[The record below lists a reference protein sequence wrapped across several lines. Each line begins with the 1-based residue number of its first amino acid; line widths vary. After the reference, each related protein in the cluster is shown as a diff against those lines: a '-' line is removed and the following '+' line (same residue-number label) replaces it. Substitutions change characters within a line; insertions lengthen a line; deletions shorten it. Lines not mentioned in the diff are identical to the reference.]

1 MSDTELKK
9 QYPPVQGAAE
19 ERQPQG
25 EVKDI
30 SKLLSSFG
38 GFNAVRGFLPDADNL
53 NPARKA
59 AKAVFLSDKRFKE
72 KRENLANDIK
82 AWLEMLDEGHNSAT
96 EFVDSCK
103 EKEEKYTNVLSQ
115 GITDALYA
123 TANLERSYRSLDAFF
138 KTANTDKVK
147 NLRIINVY
155 KDDIADN
162 DSLLQIV
169 ADYQLIK
176 QNIQDSISAK
186 RHYIQSLEDFTVAET
201 FLSAQD
207 SVYEKFHTDALEYS
221 LIKQLAPQLEQLK
234 GKEQILFAE
243 IQEHYEK
250 AKAAAEEF
258 NELQPR
264 INKIEQRYI
273 DLKNT
278 SDKIQALE
286 YKPWFQRIK
295 DYLFGLAAVS
305 MILLFVNALQSKIQ
319 MLKQT
324 RENAKKL
331 KQMQNKE
338 EDDYPSI

>member
-1 MSDTELKK
+1 MAYAPLVRLSLPRIVRWRVVPVCQSSPVTSHPVASFHPLTNTISDDVLTAGIMLGELTSARVHLASHLFSFVFQLTHSAPLGVSTVGPMASTPIILSEDIPK
-9 QYPPVQGAAE
+9 YSME
-19 ERQPQG
+19 E
-25 EVKDI
+25 E
-30 SKLLSSFG
+30 L
-38 GFNAVRGFLPDADNL
+38 
-53 NPARKA
+53 
-59 AKAVFLSDKRFKE
+59 
-72 KRENLANDIK
+72 
-82 AWLEMLDEGHNSAT
+82 
-96 EFVDSCK
+96 
-103 EKEEKYTNVLSQ
+103 
-115 GITDALYA
+115 A
-123 TANLERSYRSLDAFF
+123 TADKSLMMMD
-138 KTANTDKVK
+138 VK
-147 NLRIINVY
+147 WNAYYGSWQNV
-155 KDDIADN
+155 IADN

>member
-1 MSDTELKK
+1 MCGMK
-9 QYPPVQGAAE
+9 
-19 ERQPQG
+19 
-25 EVKDI
+25 
-30 SKLLSSFG
+30 
-38 GFNAVRGFLPDADNL
+38 
-53 NPARKA
+53 
-59 AKAVFLSDKRFKE
+59 
-72 KRENLANDIK
+72 
-82 AWLEMLDEGHNSAT
+82 
-96 EFVDSCK
+96 
-103 EKEEKYTNVLSQ
+103 
-115 GITDALYA
+115 
-123 TANLERSYRSLDAFF
+123 
-138 KTANTDKVK
+138 
-147 NLRIINVY
+147 
-155 KDDIADN
+155 
-162 DSLLQIV
+162 
-169 ADYQLIK
+169 
-176 QNIQDSISAK
+176 
-186 RHYIQSLEDFTVAET
+186 
-201 FLSAQD
+201 
-207 SVYEKFHTDALEYS
+207 
-221 LIKQLAPQLEQLK
+221 
-234 GKEQILFAE
+234 